1 MDARKPVGATR
12 KISRKDGRYLEDTN
26 SHPSKS
32 SRPRKSIKEKTS
44 RSPLRVTT
52 LESNV
57 KTSCHVG
64 FREPLASYRDAAS
77 VLSSS
82 NEKSSVHPVSGL
94 NNGGQDE
101 KDFDSTRTSALDE
114 TSVRYLNDRL
124 AIDALEWRSQQS
136 RSDIQ
141 TGFREMKASEISQ
154 QHVSFSPSSN
164 KLETLKRRQPDT
176 KLEKL
181 KERIRQQWEMSVE
194 KDNRER
200 LPNTTNYTDVATG
213 TKTRK
218 VAAAPPPP
226 SYRGFNPPE
235 TKIRTPDGK
244 VWQEAEFQNLS
255 AQLHSTLTP
264 SFQEIAPSSEKTKER
279 RTSRPVRKVQRLGV
293 DGGSASPDGKMGHII
308 STSSWRD
315 GQKLVKQILGPAR
328 KVEKE
333 AKSHSDDL
341 QTNKQASS
349 TSRAMDKRSAS
360 KERSTERRMV
370 SDDQQGKGRSKS
382 SDRHTGKRSSSKDPP
397 KESQDTTSKSAS
409 WSKPLCKDC
418 LEEIVAK
425 DSAGM
430 FKGLLDSMR
439 DEMVTTFQSFRSALQ
454 TPSWCSNKNWSWLY
468 CTWRVWVGLVNR
480 EESQLVPAQRVK
492 FLGYWINTEDMT
504 IALPGD
510 KVSLLIEESLR
521 QKLQNTAPV
530 QSVMRM
536 VGLMTSTIPAVTWA
550 QFHSRPLQNWL
561 LRVWGSRLE
570 DLDKGVQITE
580 EIKHLLLWWMDCRNL
595 SVGRLWCQPTPLV
608 VTTDASAWG
617 WSAHCQ
623 EHIWQAAWEQAGRL
637 KSSNWRELKAI
648 ELALCQFR
656 EMLAGH
662 HVAVAYIN
670 RQGGTRSHGLMQL
683 ATNILTWAEHNLL
696 SLTARHIKGSLN
708 ELADSLSRTELHRS
722 EWTLNAGTFA
732 WITSLWGCPEVDL
745 FAAADNRKVEPFFF
759 FPLQERRSPRG
770 GRFGAPLEVQSRL
783 RISSTAVN
791 PECASKAQG
800 RTDDVNSHSA
810 MLAEAAVVHDPPGAV
825 CGGASAF
832 SASGGFIDE
841 GHGETPAGA
850 SFKFSCMATEREVL
864 TNKGLSARVVAT
876 LLHSRKPI
884 TSAINLK
891 VSVLSNFVDI
901 RLAEE
906 PLTKRFMR
914 AVGRMKPPKRKVVPN
929 WDLSVVLQGF
939 LKQPFGPL
947 GGCSIQQ
954 LTIKTALLVALV
966 SARRISEIQAFSIT
980 DPYCTNLVDR
990 IILRPDPAFLPKV
1003 VSTFHRTQEVVIPS
1017 FATNPASAREREWQG
1032 IDVRRNLPGQ
1042 HIPTLAHSSSRLESH
1057 HPENSTRGQAKK
1069 TNEVNGTEMQ
1079 KVKAESTEVKK
1090 DFLPLEIR
1098 GILEDL
1104 QLDGAV
1110 DGTKQVRNRSQSPT
1124 KRKPEKG
1131 QVSEE
1136 PHISSKRR
1144 HYDTEQ
1150 VRLYIMRQQE
1160 ERKKSQ
1166 QKQREAQRQ
1175 AEEQKNKR
1183 LQELYQKQKE
1193 TFSKAKSV
1201 SLGQREKEVQETTS
1215 SKSPEPNLQRPH
1227 DTYTKLLLGQAW
1239 PEVSTQKKETKLLYQ
1254 PSGESDKENKGQER
1268 PHSASSSS
1276 DLSLSEPLQPL
1287 LRNDLAETY
1296 YPQPD
1301 RLTSKSLLPHSYSQT
1316 PGGAGIL
1323 PQYLALPKDLESMF
1337 SNWKSSTNVLP
1348 SSHKS
1353 NVQGKPSTDFKSNL
1367 DRIESL
1373 KATAVSL
1380 SSRIENEAKKLAGGS
1395 LNFPSAWSVD
1405 PDPRQPIKAAWKK
1418 PDSPPE
1424 RESREDV
1431 FSSRM
1436 QKMLSTCSSS
1446 FSQDDLPGANHLYR
1460 KHPEELMPRASTSLR
1475 THDVGQEEK
1484 SSMQKP
1490 ETSARPEMS
1499 KKASLSP
1506 NSSTSSI
1513 SEGPI
1518 LSEASFS
1525 EEEGLPKHESH
1536 PNPAETL
1543 KSKEFCIR
1551 DTKSFAPLS
1560 EFQREA
1566 DKYLPLP
1573 TSSIRPDPWE
1583 ELAKGS
1589 PHSVINIFTRSY
1601 QYYGKKLN
1609 GHCEESKPEPVHSAA
1624 SPQNSISYADDFVSS
1639 QSSEAT
1645 VGSQKSAHRSVDSSA
1660 SSAKEELSAAKSR
1673 SEGAS
1678 SHSSPPSSVASSP
1691 LSVSSHRGSSKR
1703 KESQNGSPQL
1713 PLDVVQNV
1721 SGSEHKSNVGKQAQ
1735 SGKEQSAGSES
1746 DSTMGDLSSRSITSL
1761 MSDGGRNDKSH
1772 YSSIK
1777 DTAGQA
1783 PSAPAH
1789 PVTAAAGS
1797 QAPGLMAV
1805 SGQSAIRFSP
1815 AGLQHRMSAE
1825 LNYLG
1830 AMEESVR
1837 QLCDVERVRGIS
1849 LAQQETVSL
1858 AQILKSQQQRHE
1870 QSMAA
1875 LRLQA
1880 EQEAQASMRQLEEA
1894 RQMAAQTQAEML
1906 QRFQKTLEASASQNV
1921 VQVQE
1926 AVDHDYLSPTSSDPA
1941 AISSTEQQK
1950 RHRSRGIRKKT
1961 SRSASPSSQPS
1972 SSVSSFK
1979 EQSHSSSEQ
1988 ESPPPSSVKEEIIS
2002 QRDLEESISEELP
2015 TPDGS
2020 ALKGDSSI
2028 SLDDKG
2034 VTSAVPTNEEGIE
2047 ELSFRSLLPSESH
2060 RRGSLERQRSRRHES
2075 DEESTPDKELS
2086 GPFSSGQDSFWKFT
2100 MEMVRQ
2106 YMQEGEMRSAHQ
2118 AALLRLRQK
2127 ALKEKTKAELAWLE
2141 HQRRSLRDKGEDD
2154 KMPPLKKRQRGL
2166 LLRLQQEQAEI
2177 KRLQEANKAAR
2188 RERQLILKQQ
2198 EEIQRIQDSTLRLQ
2212 EKLKSAES
2220 GQLPSEGDV
2229 RLSPP
2234 SSQVPSD
2241 AESRSPSP
2249 VSVSGS
2255 ETSSIMQKLRKM
2267 HSHMDAKFLTKR
2279 EQQLVQRR
2287 LHAQELLEWKRRLDA
2302 EELEIR
2308 RIEKQ
2313 ALAAWEKPRVKTKSQ
2328 STEGEETV
2336 QEEKRSR
2343 EASPTP
2349 MSPAIHTRTSLSP
2362 PPEYL
2367 SSESI
2372 EPSPIAEQI
2381 HEQSGEHSSISEDLV
2396 LSALS
2401 KKSPPRSNKSQTEL
2415 ESSKESTKSGR
2426 QNVHITLRPHQLSH
2440 TWSEESL
2447 SMTYSEAT
2455 SDQSDIEGRIRAL
2468 KEELR
2473 KRKSVVENLKREQ
2486 KRRQKERLRAQ
2497 EAILLQQLQ
2506 SYDEY
2511 IQKTQDEL
2519 SREQATTPPS
2529 VKSVTKADQDLFS
2542 VRPDYLQ
2549 RADITPSFK
2558 AESEHITDIST
2569 RSEAESSKQEKSL
2582 DSRNEVVT
2590 ESIPDEPVLVPQ
2602 HFTGKEDVSVASS
2615 LLLPAREAL
2624 PNSAHDSPVSSIHSE
2639 IPEDVLDTQSQ
2650 RSISPLPTLNL
2661 NLRSETP
2668 EDDISPQKD
2677 HSYSE
2682 DFESSVPLKLSASET
2697 PREEF
2702 DVSLTTPG
2710 RELHSDSFFEKEEDN
2725 VELKSASPHI
2735 LDFSEVKPPSLEHL
2749 PISNITDPLAML
2761 QLGDRVLVSG
2771 VQPGTLRF
2779 KGETLFAEGIWAGVE
2794 LDKSEGNND
2803 GSLGGS
2809 RYFVCSPLH
2818 GIFAPPYKISQLVEE
2833 EFVSPSAGKYILSE
2847 DTAFVNRD
2855 YLDGHLPLIEDFE
2868 QKTPEKTPSQ
2878 SAESSVFELH
2888 TTSIQEELQVDIITD
2903 TALLDKEPQ
2912 DFLLEPTEKLHEDNS
2927 YKRAPE
2933 VGTISD
2939 SLLQAC
2945 LKDTVAYLQNIRNQR
2960 AQKIQQSNQ
2969 EFHTVR
2975 VSEEIPKQD
2984 QHQRL
2989 GPFHDTFTE
2998 QKVEEFDPSHSI
3010 LSVLRE
3016 DADWFEED
3024 FGLSSHK
3031 KQRLERAPS
3040 AGTVTEPSM
3049 LVPRSEAPLK
3059 PTLPISP
3066 PELTMAVPHS
3076 ALEAEQL
3083 VQSAV
3088 DELWGW
3094 KRLSLD
3100 IAEIRNNFTRCENEE
3115 QSPAHRAYK
3124 EMLFD
3129 LTLDIFEEICSPDP
3143 RGSQPPWKK
3152 PVRVTPSYSR
3162 RVRDPNNIQEV
3173 KSFLTSEVLNLL
3185 SLKKEQNHKMDWQ
3198 RMMKFGRKKRD
3209 RVDHILVQELHE
3221 EEAQW
3226 VNYDE
3231 DELFVKMQLAD
3242 GIFEAL
3248 IRDTIQVL
3256 QRIQSKKNHSPTV

>member
-1 MDARKPVGATR
+1 MAEKNLWKTGKSCKEPTLLQPQETIQEISKAWKAISNAKAALRHIENKLDVAPTSSVIFDPIMEARKPVGATR

-26 SHPSKS
+26 SHPKS
-32 SRPRKSIKEKTS
+32 SRPRKSVREKTS

-57 KTSCHVG
+57 KSSCHVG

-77 VLSSS
+77 MLSS

-101 KDFDSTRTSALDE
+101 KDFESTRTSAVDE

-124 AIDALEWRSQQS
+124 AIDALEWRLQQS
-136 RSDIQ
+136 HSDLQ
-141 TGFREMKASEISQ
+141 TGYREMKASDSSQ

-164 KLETLKRRQPDT
+164 KLETLKKRQPDT

-181 KERIRQQWEMSVE
+181 KERIRRQWEMSVE
-194 KDNRER
+194 KDSRER
-200 LPNTTNYTDVATG
+200 LQNTTNHTDTGTG

-255 AQLHSTLTP
+255 AQLHSTLAPVAP
-264 SFQEIAPSSEKTKER
+264 SFQEIMPTSEKTKEK
-279 RTSRPVRKVQRLGV
+279 RTSRPVRKVQRLGGV
-293 DGGSASPDGKMGHII
+293 GGSASPEGKMGHII
-308 STSSWRD
+308 RTSSWRD
-315 GQKLVKQILGPAR
+315 GQKLVKQILGPSR

-333 AKSHSDDL
+333 AKSQSDDL
-341 QTNKQASS
+341 LTNKQASS
-349 TSRAMDKRSAS
+349 TIRAVDKRSTS

-370 SDDQQGKGRSKS
+370 SDVQERKGRSKS
-382 SDRHTGKRSSSKDPP
+382 SDRHTGKRSSSKEPP
-397 KESQDTTSKSAS
+397 KESQDKTSKS
-409 WSKPLCKDC
+409 
-418 LEEIVAK
+418 
-425 DSAGM
+425 
-430 FKGLLDSMR
+430 
-439 DEMVTTFQSFRSALQ
+439 
-454 TPSWCSNKNWSWLY
+454 
-468 CTWRVWVGLVNR
+468 
-480 EESQLVPAQRVK
+480 
-492 FLGYWINTEDMT
+492 
-504 IALPGD
+504 
-510 KVSLLIEESLR
+510 
-521 QKLQNTAPV
+521 
-530 QSVMRM
+530 
-536 VGLMTSTIPAVTWA
+536 
-550 QFHSRPLQNWL
+550 
-561 LRVWGSRLE
+561 
-570 DLDKGVQITE
+570 
-580 EIKHLLLWWMDCRNL
+580 
-595 SVGRLWCQPTPLV
+595 
-608 VTTDASAWG
+608 
-617 WSAHCQ
+617 
-623 EHIWQAAWEQAGRL
+623 
-637 KSSNWRELKAI
+637 
-648 ELALCQFR
+648 
-656 EMLAGH
+656 
-662 HVAVAYIN
+662 
-670 RQGGTRSHGLMQL
+670 
-683 ATNILTWAEHNLL
+683 
-696 SLTARHIKGSLN
+696 
-708 ELADSLSRTELHRS
+708 
-722 EWTLNAGTFA
+722 
-732 WITSLWGCPEVDL
+732 
-745 FAAADNRKVEPFFF
+745 
-759 FPLQERRSPRG
+759 
-770 GRFGAPLEVQSRL
+770 
-783 RISSTAVN
+783 
-791 PECASKAQG
+791 
-800 RTDDVNSHSA
+800 
-810 MLAEAAVVHDPPGAV
+810 
-825 CGGASAF
+825 
-832 SASGGFIDE
+832 
-841 GHGETPAGA
+841 
-850 SFKFSCMATEREVL
+850 
-864 TNKGLSARVVAT
+864 
-876 LLHSRKPI
+876 
-884 TSAINLK
+884 
-891 VSVLSNFVDI
+891 
-901 RLAEE
+901 
-906 PLTKRFMR
+906 
-914 AVGRMKPPKRKVVPN
+914 
-929 WDLSVVLQGF
+929 
-939 LKQPFGPL
+939 
-947 GGCSIQQ
+947 
-954 LTIKTALLVALV
+954 
-966 SARRISEIQAFSIT
+966 
-980 DPYCTNLVDR
+980 
-990 IILRPDPAFLPKV
+990 
-1003 VSTFHRTQEVVIPS
+1003 
-1017 FATNPASAREREWQG
+1017 
-1032 IDVRRNLPGQ
+1032 
-1042 HIPTLAHSSSRLESH
+1042 AHSSSRSDSH
-1057 HPENSTRGQAKK
+1057 HAENSTKGQTNTNGVNHSKK
-1069 TNEVNGTEMQ
+1069 AQTTEIK

-1104 QLDGAV
+1104 QLDSAV
-1110 DGTKQVRNRSQSPT
+1110 DGTKQVRNRSHSPT
-1124 KRKPEKG
+1124 KRKPDKG
-1131 QVSEE
+1131 QVPEE
-1136 PHISSKRR
+1136 PHVSSKRR

-1160 ERKKSQ
+1160 ERKKRQ
-1166 QKQREAQRQ
+1166 QEEREAQRQ

-1193 TFSKAKSV
+1193 AFSKAKCVSV
-1201 SLGQREKEVQETTS
+1201 GQREKEAQETAS
-1215 SKSPEPNLQRPH
+1215 SKSLEPNLQRPH

-1239 PEVSTQKKETKLLYQ
+1239 PEVSTQTKPLYQ

-1287 LRNDLAETY
+1287 LRNDLVEAY

-1316 PGGAGIL
+1316 LGGAGIL
-1323 PQYLALPKDLESMF
+1323 PQYLALPKDLDSLF
-1337 SNWKSSTNVLP
+1337 SNWKSSTNIVP
-1348 SSHKS
+1348 SSQKA
-1353 NVQGKPSTDFKSNL
+1353 NVQGKPSTNFKSNL

-1395 LNFPSAWSVD
+1395 INFPSAWSLD
-1405 PDPRQPIKAAWKK
+1405 PEPRPSIKAAWNK

-1436 QKMLSTCSSS
+1436 QKMLSTCSSN

-1460 KHPEELMPRASTSLR
+1460 KHPEELIPRTSTSLGTR
-1475 THDVGQEEK
+1475 NVGQEEK
-1484 SSMQKP
+1484 LAMQNP
-1490 ETSARPEMS
+1490 DTSARPPEVS

-1525 EEEGLPKHESH
+1525 EGEGLPKHESR

-1543 KSKEFCIR
+1543 KNKEFCVR

-1560 EFQREA
+1560 EFKREA

-1601 QYYGKKLN
+1601 QQFGKELN
-1609 GHCEESKPEPVHSAA
+1609 GHTEDGKQEPVHSAA

-1639 QSSEAT
+1639 QASEVA
-1645 VGSQKSAHRSVDSSA
+1645 VDSQKSAHRSVDTSA
-1660 SSAKEELSAAKSR
+1660 SSAKEELSAVMSR

-1678 SHSSPPSSVASSP
+1678 SHSSQPSSIASSP
-1691 LSVSSHRGSSKR
+1691 LSVSSHKGSSKR
-1703 KESQNGSPQL
+1703 KGSQNGSPQQ
-1713 PLDVVQNV
+1713 PVEIVQNV
-1721 SGSEHKSNVGKQAQ
+1721 SSSEHKSNVSKQAQ
-1735 SGKEQSAGSES
+1735 SVKEQSAGSES

-1761 MSDGGRNDKSH
+1761 MSDGGRNDKTH
-1772 YSSIK
+1772 HSSIK

-1783 PSAPAH
+1783 PSPPAH
-1789 PVTAAAGS
+1789 PVTAAAGI

-1849 LAQQETVSL
+1849 IAQQETVSL

-1894 RQMAAQTQAEML
+1894 RQIASQTQAEML

-1921 VQVQE
+1921 VQEQE

-1941 AISSTEQQK
+1941 AISSMEQQK
-1950 RHRSRGIRKKT
+1950 RQRSRGIRKRS
-1961 SRSASPSSQPS
+1961 SRSASPSSQPP

-1979 EQSHSSSEQ
+1979 ERSHSSSSEQ
-1988 ESPPPSSVKEEIIS
+1988 ESAPPSSVKEEIIS

-2015 TPDGS
+2015 TPEGS

-2028 SLDDKG
+2028 SLDDKD
-2034 VTSAVPTNEEGIE
+2034 VSSAVPTNEEGIE

-2198 EEIQRIQDSTLRLQ
+2198 EEIQRIQNSTLRLQ

-2220 GQLPSEGDV
+2220 GQLEQPSEGDV
-2229 RLSPP
+2229 RLSP
-2234 SSQVPSD
+2234 SSSRVPSD

-2328 STEGEETV
+2328 STEGEDTV

-2349 MSPAIHTRTSLSP
+2349 MSPTIHTRTSLSP

-2367 SSESI
+2367 SSESL
-2372 EPSPIAEQI
+2372 EPSTIAEQI
-2381 HEQSGEHSSISEDLV
+2381 HEQSGEHSSISEDLA

-2401 KKSPPRSNKSQTEL
+2401 KKSPPRSYKSQTEV

-2426 QNVHITLRPHQLSH
+2426 QRVHITLRPHQLSQ

-2447 SMTYSEAT
+2447 SMTHSEAT

-2473 KRKSVVENLKREQ
+2473 KRKSVVENLKKEQ

-2506 SYDEY
+2506 TYDEY
-2511 IQKTQDEL
+2511 IQKTQAEL
-2519 SREQATTPPS
+2519 NREQTTPPPPS
-2529 VKSVTKADQDLFS
+2529 IKSVTKADKDLFS
-2542 VRPDYLQ
+2542 RTDSTSSVKP
-2549 RADITPSFK
+2549 
-2558 AESEHITDIST
+2558 ESEQITDIST
-2569 RSEAESSKQEKSL
+2569 RSEAESVKQEKL
-2582 DSRNEVVT
+2582 LATKNEVRT
-2590 ESIPDEPVLVPQ
+2590 ERLPDEPVLVLEPSAV
-2602 HFTGKEDVSVASS
+2602 EENVSVASS
-2615 LLLPAREAL
+2615 QSVPVREAL
-2624 PNSAHDSPVSSIHSE
+2624 PSSAHDSPVSSIHSE
-2639 IPEDVLDTQSQ
+2639 IPEDVLDTQSH
-2650 RSISPLPTLNL
+2650 RSISPSPTPSLNL

-2668 EDDISPQKD
+2668 EGYISPQKD
-2677 HSYSE
+2677 HSYSD
-2682 DFESSVPLKLSASET
+2682 DFESSVPLKLSVSET

-2710 RELHSDSFFEKEEDN
+2710 RELHSDSFFEKEEDKAD
-2725 VELKSASPHI
+2725 LKPASPHI
-2735 LDFSEVKPPSLEHL
+2735 LDLSEVKPPSPEHF
-2749 PISNITDPLAML
+2749 PSSDAIDPLAMF

-2771 VQPGTLRF
+2771 VQPGILRF
-2779 KGETLFAEGIWAGVE
+2779 KGETLFAEGIWAGIE

-2803 GSLGGS
+2803 GSLEGS

-2818 GIFAPPYKISQLVEE
+2818 GIFAPPHKISRLVEE
-2833 EFVSPSAGKYILSE
+2833 EFVPPSEEKIILPE

-2855 YLDGHLPLIEDFE
+2855 YVDGHLPLIKDFD
-2868 QKTPEKTPSQ
+2868 QISPEKTPLQ
-2878 SAESSVFELH
+2878 SAESSVSELH
-2888 TTSIQEELQVDIITD
+2888 TPSIQQELHVDIATD
-2903 TALLDKEPQ
+2903 TALLDEEPKETA
-2912 DFLLEPTEKLHEDNS
+2912 DSLELIEEPHEDNFN
-2927 YKRAPE
+2927 KRAPE
-2933 VGTISD
+2933 VGLISD

-2945 LKDTVAYLQNIRNQR
+2945 LKDTVAYLQNLRKQR
-2960 AQKIQQSNQ
+2960 EQKIQQSNQ
-2969 EFHTVR
+2969 EFHTVQA
-2975 VSEEIPKQD
+2975 SEEIPKQD

-2989 GPFHDTFTE
+2989 GPFQNTFTE
-2998 QKVEEFDPSHSI
+2998 QKVTEFDPSHGI

-3031 KQRLERAPS
+3031 KQHLERAPS

-3049 LVPRSEAPLK
+3049 LAPRSEAPPK
-3059 PTLPISP
+3059 PTQPVSP
-3066 PELTMAVPHS
+3066 PELIMAVPHS
-3076 ALEAEQL
+3076 VLEVEQL

-3094 KRLSLD
+3094 KQLSLD
-3100 IAEIRNNFTRCENEE
+3100 IGEIRNSFTRCENEE
-3115 QSPAHRAYK
+3115 QSPAYSAYK

-3162 RVRDPNNIQEV
+3162 RVRDPNNILEV

-3185 SLKKEQNHKMDWQ
+3185 NLKRAQNHKMDWQ

-3256 QRIQSKKNHSPTV
+3256 QRIQGKKNHSPTV